1 MTQNELSTAKDQDL
15 VNSLIA
21 MRRAAMMARQQ
32 AVFTN
37 TAIIVMKN
45 DRLVRITAEEI
56 RKQDAV

>member
-32 AVFTN
+32 AVLTN

-45 DRLVRITAEEI
+45 HQLVRISAEEI
-56 RKQDAV
+56 RKQDAI

>member
-32 AVFTN
+32 AVLTN

-45 DRLVRITAEEI
+45 HQLVRITADEI
-56 RKQDAV
+56 RRQDAA